1 MSDVHACGDM
11 AQGLRQI
18 TNGVGTQ
25 ARRGKVAGFG
35 QIFVRSTAEIT
46 MASLPFV
53 LLRTMYEYYYPYM

>member
-46 MASLPFV
+46 MA
-53 LLRTMYEYYYPYM
+53 YYSHYWYM